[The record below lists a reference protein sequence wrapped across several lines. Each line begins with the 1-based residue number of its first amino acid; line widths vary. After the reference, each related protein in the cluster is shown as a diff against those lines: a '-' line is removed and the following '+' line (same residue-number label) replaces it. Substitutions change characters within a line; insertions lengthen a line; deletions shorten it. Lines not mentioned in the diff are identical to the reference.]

1 MNTKQTVQ
9 WLNLHVVY
17 GCLWG
22 SEYARAQTY
31 TALVNEASCWCCSV
45 TSDFLWLHELELAR
59 PLCPWDS
66 PGKNTGVG
74 CRFLLQGIF
83 PTQELNLHLLYLLH
97 WQADSLP
104 LCPLACSGMIHRRR
118 EFHAAA
124 CSHFSA
130 AVFHCQNMCMFPCQP
145 FGRAPPQAAPST
157 LQESACFMTYTVDPE
172 CARLGSARS

>member
-83 PTQELNLHLLYLLH
+83 PTQGSNPCLLHLLY
-97 WQADSLP
+97 WQVDSLP
-104 LCPLACSGMIHRRR
+104 LICYRKRALIFSGRPGKASRRVFYLICVWKDDVALWSRKNIERAQEARCS
-118 EFHAAA
+118 
-124 CSHFSA
+124 
-130 AVFHCQNMCMFPCQP
+130 
-145 FGRAPPQAAPST
+145 
-157 LQESACFMTYTVDPE
+157 LTYLNNSS
-172 CARLGSARS
+172 LGL